1 LTKYHYDTI
10 DIYFGKFFIL
20 DSSKGL
26 HYFIKNNDPRVK
38 KIKEELSPIR
48 NLFNSS
54 LKNQLSRYFKGKQK
68 NFSCKINFLSG
79 TDLQKQVWDQ
89 LQKISYGKTISYSQ
103 LALKTSY
110 QKAIRAVATAVGK
123 NPIGI
128 IVPCHRVIAKDG
140 SLGGYAWGIKMKA
153 KLLDIE
159 VGGMADSIYRG
170 GK

>member
-1 LTKYHYDTI
+1 MQYHYDIVDTG
-10 DIYFGKFFIL
+10 FGKFFIL

-26 HYFIKNNDPRVK
+26 HYFIKNNDLRVK
-38 KIKEELSPIR
+38 KIKDDLSPIR

-54 LKNQLSRYFKGKQK
+54 LKNQLSRYFRGKQK
-68 NFSCKINFLSG
+68 NFSCNINFLCG
-79 TDLQKQVWDQ
+79 TDLQKQVWAQ
-89 LQKISYGKTISYSQ
+89 LQKISYGKTISYSD
-103 LALKTSY
+103 LALNTFYK
-110 QKAIRAVATAVGK
+110 KAIRAVATAVGK

-128 IVPCHRVIAKDG
+128 VIPCHRVIAKDG
-140 SLGGYAWGIKMKA
+140 RLGGYAWGIKMKA

>member
-1 LTKYHYDTI
+1 MQYHYDIVET
-10 DIYFGKFFIL
+10 DFGKFFIL

-26 HYFIKNNDPRVK
+26 HYLIKNDDLRVQ
-38 KIKEELSPIR
+38 KIKEEFSPIK

-54 LKNQLSRYFKGKQK
+54 LKKQLSRYFKGKRK
-68 NFSCKINFLSG
+68 NFSCKINFLNG
-79 TDLQKQVWDQ
+79 TDLQKKVWAQ
-89 LQKISYGKTISYSQ
+89 LQNISYGKTISYSH

-110 QKAIRAVATAVGK
+110 QKAIRAVAKAVGK

-140 SLGGYAWGIKMKA
+140 RLAGYAWGIKMKA

-159 VGGMADSIYRG
+159 ASGMADSIYRG

>member
-1 LTKYHYDTI
+1 MQYHYDFLDTT
-10 DIYFGKFFIL
+10 FGKFFIL

-26 HYFIKNNDPRVK
+26 HYFIKNSDPRVK
-38 KIKEELSPIR
+38 KIKEEFSPKK

-54 LKNQLSRYFKGKQK
+54 LKNQLLKYLKGEQK

-79 TDLQKQVWDQ
+79 TDLQKQVWAQ
-89 LQKISYGKTISYSQ
+89 LLKISYGKTISYSQ

-110 QKAIRAVATAVGK
+110 QKAIRAVATAIGK

-128 IVPCHRVIAKDG
+128 VVPCHRVIAKDG

-159 VGGMADSIYRG
+159 VSGMADSIYRG

>member
-1 LTKYHYDTI
+1 MKYHYDIINT
-10 DIYFGKFFIL
+10 DFGKFFIL

-26 HYFIKNNDPRVK
+26 HYFIKNNDLRVK
-38 KIKEELSPIR
+38 KIKEKLSPIR
-48 NLFNSS
+48 ILLDSS

-68 NFSCKINFLSG
+68 NFSCKINFLHG
-79 TDLQKQVWDQ
+79 TDLQTKVWTQ
-89 LQKISYGKTISYSQ
+89 LQKISYGKTISYSP

-140 SLGGYAWGIKMKA
+140 RLGGYAWGINMKA

-159 VGGMADSIYRG
+159 VSGMADSIYRG

>member
-1 LTKYHYDTI
+1 MKYHYDII
-10 DIYFGKFFIL
+10 DTDFGKFFIL

-26 HYFIKNNDPRVK
+26 HYLIKNNDLRVK
-38 KIKEELSPIR
+38 KIKEELSPIK
-48 NLFNSS
+48 NLYNSS
-54 LKNQLSRYFKGKQK
+54 LKNQISRYFKGKQK
-68 NFSCKINFLSG
+68 NFSCKTIFLNG
-79 TDLQKQVWDQ
+79 TDLQKKVWAQ
-89 LQKISYGKTISYSQ
+89 LQKISYGKTISYSD
-103 LALKTSY
+103 LALKTCY

-140 SLGGYAWGIKMKA
+140 KLGGYAWGIKMKA

-159 VGGMADSIYRG
+159 VSGMADSIYRG

>member
-1 LTKYHYDTI
+1 MQYHYDII
-10 DIYFGKFFIL
+10 DTDFGKFFTL

-26 HYFIKNNDPRVK
+26 HYFIKNNDLRVK
-38 KIKEELSPIR
+38 KIREELSPIR

-54 LKNQLSRYFKGKQK
+54 LKNQLSKYFKGKQK

-79 TDLQKQVWDQ
+79 TDLQKQVWAQ
-89 LQKISYGKTISYSQ
+89 LQKISYGKTISYSH

-140 SLGGYAWGIKMKA
+140 RLGGYAWGIKMKA

-159 VGGMADSIYRG
+159 VSGMADSIYRG

>member
-1 LTKYHYDTI
+1 MQYHYDII
-10 DIYFGKFFIL
+10 DTDFGKFFIL

-26 HYFIKNNDPRVK
+26 HYFIKNNDLRVK
-38 KIKEELSPIR
+38 KIKKELSPTR

-54 LKNQLSRYFKGKQK
+54 LKNQLSKYLKGKQK

-79 TDLQKQVWDQ
+79 TDLQKQVWAQ
-89 LQKISYGKTISYSQ
+89 LQKISYGKTISYSH

-128 IVPCHRVIAKDG
+128 FVPCHRVIAKNG
-140 SLGGYAWGIKMKA
+140 RLGGYAWGIQMKA

-159 VGGMADSIYRG
+159 VNGMADSIYRG

>member
-1 LTKYHYDTI
+1 MQYHYDII
-10 DIYFGKFFIL
+10 DTVFGKFFIL
-20 DSSKGL
+20 DSLKGL

-38 KIKEELSPIR
+38 KIKEDLSPIK

-54 LKNQLSRYFKGKQK
+54 LKNQLFRYFKGEQK
-68 NFSCKINFLSG
+68 KFSCKINFLSG
-79 TDLQKQVWDQ
+79 TDLQKQVWTQ
-89 LQKISYGKTISYSQ
+89 LLKIYYGKTITYSQ
-103 LALKTSY
+103 LALKTPY

-140 SLGGYAWGIKMKA
+140 SLGGYAWGIKMKS

-159 VGGMADSIYRG
+159 VSGMADSIYRG

>member
-1 LTKYHYDTI
+1 MQYHYDII
-10 DIYFGKFFIL
+10 DTNFGKFFIL

-26 HYFIKNNDPRVK
+26 HYLIKNDDLRVQ
-38 KIKEELSPIR
+38 KIKEEFSPIK

-54 LKNQLSRYFKGKQK
+54 LKKQLSKYLKGKQK
-68 NFSCKINFLSG
+68 IFSCKINFLSG
-79 TDLQKQVWDQ
+79 TVLQKQVWTQ
-89 LQKISYGKTISYSQ
+89 LQKISYGKSISYSH
-103 LALKTSY
+103 LALKISY

-128 IVPCHRVIAKDG
+128 IIPCHRVIAKDG
-140 SLGGYAWGIKMKA
+140 RLGGYAWGIKMKA

-159 VGGMADSIYRG
+159 VSGMADSIYRG

>member
-1 LTKYHYDTI
+1 MQYHYDVVDTI
-10 DIYFGKFFIL
+10 FGKFFIL

-26 HYFIKNNDPRVK
+26 HYLIKNNDTRVK
-38 KIKEELSPIR
+38 KIKDEYSPIKK
-48 NLFNSS
+48 LFNSS
-54 LKNQLSRYFKGKQK
+54 LKNQLSQYFKGELK

-79 TDLQKQVWDQ
+79 SELQKQVWAQ
-89 LQKISYGKTISYSQ
+89 LIKITYGKTISYSN

-110 QKAIRAVATAVGK
+110 QKAVRAVASAVGK

-128 IVPCHRVIAKDG
+128 IIPCHRVIAKDG
-140 SLGGYAWGIKMKA
+140 SLGGYAWGIKMKS

-159 VGGMADSIYRG
+159 VSGMADSTYRG